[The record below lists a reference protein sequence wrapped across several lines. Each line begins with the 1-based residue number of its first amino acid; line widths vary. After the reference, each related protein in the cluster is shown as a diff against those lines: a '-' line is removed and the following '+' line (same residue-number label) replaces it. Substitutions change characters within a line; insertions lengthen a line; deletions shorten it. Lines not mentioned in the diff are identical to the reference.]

1 MKQYDSVTIAVLS
14 RVFKKGVEE
23 IDEYIQ
29 YGSQALQSILE
40 NSEDYRM
47 VRARVVE
54 YLSKNRDTS
63 LITYWDEQYP
73 EDLKHITHPPVCL
86 FVRGNSEFLASSM
99 FAIVG
104 TRKITSYGKVV
115 TEMFATELA
124 KHFVIV
130 SGMAYGV
137 DTVAHYSALK
147 VKRSTIAVLGSGIDY
162 VYPKSNKSLYE
173 EIIKNGCVVSEY
185 LPWEEPKKYTF
196 VERNRIISGLS
207 KGVLVTEA
215 SIDSGALITAKFG
228 LEQGKDIFAVPGDI
242 LRQTSTGPNYL
253 IKSGAFLVTEP
264 QDILDYYG
272 FKNHRKLIE
281 LSEEEKELLESI
293 VEESTIDSIVS
304 RTGRAF
310 SHVMLLLT
318 TLELKGVVSR
328 TERGNY
334 IRLK

>member
-29 YGSQALQSILE
+29 YGSQTLQSVLE
-40 NSEDYRM
+40 NSEDYRI

-86 FVRGNSEFLASSM
+86 FVRGNPEFLANEM

-104 TRKITSYGKVV
+104 TRKMTSYGKVV

-147 VKRSTIAVLGSGIDY
+147 VKRPTIAVLGSGIDY

-196 VERNRIISGLS
+196 VERNRIVSGLS

-242 LRQTSTGPNYL
+242 LRQSSAGPNYL
-253 IKSGAFLVTEP
+253 IKNGAFLVTEP

-272 FKNHRKLIE
+272 FKDHRKLVE
-281 LSEEEKELLESI
+281 LSDEEEELLKVI
-293 VEESTIDSIVS
+293 TEESSIDEIVS
-304 RTGRAF
+304 QTGKTF

-318 TLELKGVVSR
+318 TLELKGILYK
-328 TERGNY
+328 TERGTY
-334 IRLK
+334 TRAR